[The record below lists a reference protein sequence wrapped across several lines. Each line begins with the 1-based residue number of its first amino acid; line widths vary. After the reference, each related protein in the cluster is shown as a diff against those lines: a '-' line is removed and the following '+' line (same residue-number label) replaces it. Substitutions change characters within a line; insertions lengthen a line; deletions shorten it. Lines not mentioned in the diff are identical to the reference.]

1 MAEYKD
7 REHFI
12 PLRRSDLIDML
23 CADKDLP
30 DAEREPFRQLCR
42 LVTATYHFEYNQLL
56 DQLKA
61 AYAPFDPD
69 TDTKPLTKFSS
80 DQKQAKLND
89 LLNEFACLMDK
100 ANYKHLT
107 LEDIEP
113 ALTETSAW
121 GLRMDVDFKV
131 FERLAIFAR
140 GDTVQ
145 KRTLRSWKTR
155 YRLEEVQVPIYQ
167 RLVMIL
173 KLRRSK
179 RLDRHVDTNTV
190 YIQIFKDIPK
200 VDIKMLL
207 PGSRVR
213 MSLFD
218 RGKIGIPMLGGIVV
232 TVMNIFRDIFDD
244 LIGVMFN
251 HPAAWWGLA
260 SGTLGYGFKS
270 YFGWQSTKQRYNLN
284 LTQVLYFN
292 NLDTNA
298 GVLCR
303 LLDEAEEQECR
314 EAILAYY
321 SLWRFGGAGWTA
333 RELDDYIELDLE
345 RRLNLKV
352 DFEIGD
358 AIAILEKM
366 QLIEKLGDRYRA
378 QPLDVAIRMLNCR
391 WNSLCKSQSR
401 EMEESPVSAARNE
414 STSTSTS
421 VPLSHRA

>member
-1 MAEYKD
+1 MGEYKD

-12 PLRRSDLIDML
+12 PLRRSDLIDLL
-23 CADKDLP
+23 CADKDLSSA
-30 DAEREPFRQLCR
+30 DRELFCQFCR

-56 DQLKA
+56 EQLKS

-69 TDTKPLTKFSS
+69 ADTKPLTKFSS
-80 DQKQAKLND
+80 DQKHSKLND
-89 LLNEFACLMDK
+89 LMNEFACLMER

-113 ALTETSAW
+113 ALAETSAW
-121 GLRMDVDFKV
+121 GLRMEVDFKV

-173 KLRRSK
+173 KLRRSN
-179 RLDRHVDTNTV
+179 RLDRQIDTNSV
-190 YIQIFKDIPK
+190 YIQIFKEIPK

-218 RGKIGIPMLGGIVV
+218 RGKIGVPMLGGIVV

-244 LIGVMFN
+244 ILMGVVFN

-260 SGTLGYGFKS
+260 SGTLGYGVKS
-270 YFGWQSTKQRYNLN
+270 YFGWQTTKQRYNLN

-321 SLWRFGGAGWTA
+321 FLWRFGGEKGWTA
-333 RELDDYIELDLE
+333 GELDDYIELDLE

-358 AIAILEKM
+358 AIAKLEKL
-366 QLIEKLGDRYRA
+366 QLIEKVDERYRA
-378 QPLDVAIRMLNCR
+378 YPLDRALRMLD
-391 WNSLCKSQSR
+391 CKWDGYFNYNNP
-401 EMEESPVSAARNE
+401 EPEEPPIQLKQAR
-414 STSTSTS
+414 
-421 VPLSHRA
+421 

>member
-1 MAEYKD
+1 MPGRVICEDTPMAEYKD

-23 CADKDLP
+23 CADKDLL
-30 DAEREPFRQLCR
+30 DAERELFRRFCR
-42 LVTATYHFEYNQLL
+42 QVSATYHFEYNQLL
-56 DQLKA
+56 EQLKS

-69 TDTKPLTKFSS
+69 ADMKPLTRLNS

-89 LLNEFACLMDK
+89 LFNEFARLMER

-113 ALTETSAW
+113 ALEETSAW

-155 YRLEEVQVPIYQ
+155 YRLEEVKVPIYQ

-173 KLRRSK
+173 KMRRCR
-179 RLDRHVDTNTV
+179 RLDRHVDTQSV
-190 YIQIFKDIPK
+190 YIQIFKEIPK

-207 PGSRVR
+207 PGSRVH
-213 MSLFD
+213 MNLFD
-218 RGKIGIPMLGGIVV
+218 RGKIGVPMIGGIGV
-232 TVMNIFRDIFDD
+232 TLMNIFNDIFNDI
-244 LIGVMFN
+244 LLGSL

-260 SGTLGYGFKS
+260 SGTLGYGIKS
-270 YFGWQSTKQRYNLN
+270 YFGWQTTKQRYNLN

-292 NLDTNA
+292 NLDTNT

-303 LLDEAEEQECR
+303 LLDEAEEQDCR

-321 SLWRFGGAGWTA
+321 FLWRFGGEKGWTA
-333 RELDDYIELDLE
+333 KGLDDSIEMDLE
-345 RRLNLKV
+345 RRLNLKI
-352 DFEIGD
+352 DFEIGG
-358 AIAILEKM
+358 AIAKLEKL
-366 QLIEKLGDRYRA
+366 QLIEKVGECYRA
-378 QPLDVAIRMLNCR
+378 QPLAMALQMLDFKWDHYFKCN
-391 WNSLCKSQSR
+391 NPEPK
-401 EMEESPVSAARNE
+401 EPPI
-414 STSTSTS
+414 
-421 VPLSHRA
+421 PLKQAPA